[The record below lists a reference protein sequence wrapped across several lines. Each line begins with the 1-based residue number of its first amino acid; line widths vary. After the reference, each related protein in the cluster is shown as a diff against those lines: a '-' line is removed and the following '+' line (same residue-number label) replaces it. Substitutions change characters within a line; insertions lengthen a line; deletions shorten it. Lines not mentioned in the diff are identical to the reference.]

1 MIKILLFIFVNFF
14 FFNGVLAKDIN
25 INEDINLEFK
35 CSLEKKIIKNSEY
48 NYQTFLAKDL
58 KEKDLDKFK
67 IESKK
72 PQTLFIT
79 GLTLFLS
86 ESASLN
92 VKVVNKDVV
101 LFKSIDKEKNYSESG
116 IITRKTGELIH
127 EITKNI
133 KSENSEKY
141 ISIYSCTETS
151 KKSCKKLRYLNFSIY
166 FINLIF
172 YAYHQ
177 MTICLIIFIRRINLI
192 FY

>member
-35 CSLEKKIIKNSEY
+35 CLLEKKIIKNSEY

-67 IESKK
+67 IQSKK
-72 PQTLFIT
+72 PQTLLIT

-141 ISIYSCTETS
+141 ISIYSCTEND
-151 KKSCKKLRYLNFSIY
+151 KKV
-166 FINLIF
+166 
-172 YAYHQ
+172 
-177 MTICLIIFIRRINLI
+177 
-192 FY
+192 

>member
-1 MIKILLFIFVNFF
+1 MIKILLFVFVNFF
-14 FFNGVLAKDIN
+14 FFNAVLAKDIN

-35 CSLEKKIIKNSEY
+35 CSLEKKIIKNSKY

-67 IESKK
+67 IQSKK
-72 PQTLFIT
+72 PQTLLIT

-86 ESASLN
+86 ESESLN

-141 ISIYSCTETS
+141 ISIYSCTEND
-151 KKSCKKLRYLNFSIY
+151 KKV
-166 FINLIF
+166 
-172 YAYHQ
+172 
-177 MTICLIIFIRRINLI
+177 
-192 FY
+192 